1 MKKMKLLLFAV
12 SLIALMTI
20 GERFVFAAT
29 YTIDPVHSNIGF
41 SIKHLVIT
49 NVKGRFAD
57 FNGELVFDE
66 EKKELKKA
74 AIQIKTISIDTG
86 IVKRDEHL
94 RSSDFFDAAKYPTIS
109 FELKKTTIKDGKTIF
124 IGDLTMHGVTKEIQ
138 LTGEYLGAVKD
149 PWGGQRI
156 AFSAEGML
164 NRMDYGVK
172 WNQTL
177 ETGGLLVGDSV
188 KLLIEVECVLKK

>member
-1 MKKMKLLLFAV
+1 MKKIKLLLFAV